1 VQLGEL
7 QRNLDKFRS
16 RDASV
21 VAVSV
26 DSPTDSAALAA
37 ERGLSFP
44 LLSDR
49 RLSTI
54 RAYGVEDAENGIAWP
69 AIFVVGRDGRIA
81 WRSLSQTYK
90 VRAAPEE
97 ILRALDAL
105 PPAGKRPHES
115 R

>member
-7 QRNLDKFRS
+7 QKSLDKFHR
-16 RDASV
+16 RGASV

-26 DSPTDSAALAA
+26 DSPSDSAALAA
-37 ERGLSFP
+37 ERGFTFP

-49 RLSTI
+49 RLSTM
-54 RAYGVEDAENGIAWP
+54 RAYGVEDADNGIAWP
-69 AIFVVGRDGRIA
+69 AIFIVGRDGRIA
-81 WRSLSQTYK
+81 WRSLSETYK
-90 VRAAPEE
+90 ARAAPEE

-105 PPAGKRPHES
+105 PPPSSRSHEN